1 MLLYWHMTERQQQA
15 SRENGSKSHGPV
27 TPAGRLNSSRNAL
40 KHGMLSG
47 TIVLKCESTD
57 RFENLVATLFEE
69 FQPQTPFEESLIED
83 MAVARWR
90 RMRIRGME
98 KAGMDHE
105 MSRQSDSTAPGIE
118 HADSATRAWLAFRT
132 VSDDSR
138 SLELVN
144 RYDSRYQREY
154 LRAHR
159 RFTEV
164 RDRRTPPAPQT
175 KGPGLIPTPGESK
188 TDGLAGQPAPHIPS
202 TPPPDE
208 TVISKGTREPA
219 ENKPEPASDRA
230 PQPEFE
236 GDATA
241 TRVPPPPAEPVASG
255 VLIRVPPGLNQVLDS
270 IRTG

>member
-1 MLLYWHMTERQQQA
+1 VLQYWHMTERQQQA

-27 TPAGRLNSSRNAL
+27 TPAGRLNSSQNAL
-40 KHGMLSG
+40 KHGMLSD
-47 TIVLKCESTD
+47 TVVLKCESTD
-57 RFENLVATLFEE
+57 RFLFLVATLFEE

-105 MSRQSDSTAPGIE
+105 MSRQFTPELE

-138 SLELVN
+138 TLDLVN

-159 RFTEV
+159 RFEEV
-164 RDRRTPPAPQT
+164 GDRRTPPAPET
-175 KGPGLIPTPGESK
+175 LSAPSNPPSPVEP
-188 TDGLAGQPAPHIPS
+188 PAS
-202 TPPPDE
+202 EE
-208 TVISKGTREPA
+208 TVFSKGTREVT
-219 ENKPEPASDRA
+219 ENKPA
-230 PQPEFE
+230 PSVSNRIVSAF
-236 GDATA
+236 
-241 TRVPPPPAEPVASG
+241 
-255 VLIRVPPGLNQVLDS
+255 IRVHPWPKVLTCLS
-270 IRTG
+270 IGMTRHAAAIIPSARFDLVNKLCSEN